1 PCAGLDPATRR
12 LFLETLREVA
22 RDGVT
27 LVLVTHHV
35 EEILPEIGHLVLL
48 REGRVLA
55 EGAKAEL
62 LTGAVLS
69 DLFGMATTVERRGD

>member
-1 PCAGLDPATRR
+1 M
-12 LFLETLREVA
+12 
-22 RDGVT
+22 
-27 LVLVTHHV
+27 
-35 EEILPEIGHLVLL
+35 LL

-69 DLFGMATTVERRGD
+69 DLFGMATTVERRGDWSWAHLD